1 MKKKLAVILMWHMH
15 QPLYKDPLSGEYIL
29 PWTYL
34 HAVKDYYDMAAI
46 VDEVEGA
53 RAVFNFVPSLLEQLE
68 DYAAGTAIDPF
79 LLHGI
84 MDPAV
89 MGEKE
94 RLFAINNFFA
104 ANRQRLIEPS
114 RRYAEL
120 FRMAGEETP
129 DSPGRLIRQFRDQ
142 DILDLQV
149 CFFLAWTGEA
159 ARRRFPELQA
169 LVAKGRGYT
178 KEDKAA
184 LFECHRTILRS
195 IIPLYRKLHADGKAE
210 LSVTPYFHPIMPLLC
225 DLRTASIAMPRV
237 HLPTVAFRHPE
248 DARSQI
254 IAGAACFERVFGF
267 PPSGSWP
274 SEGSVSD
281 QVLSIMA
288 DCSIAWAATDEGV
301 LSASLGGL
309 GIGKE
314 ALYHPYLFNS
324 GGRDIALFFRE
335 HTLSDLIGFT
345 YSQWE
350 EQRAIADFTGRLRA
364 IAASQ
369 NDASAVPIIL
379 DGENAWEYYPDNGYH
394 FLKGLYTALAGAA
407 DIRTATCSEALA
419 VARCRRVQHIHPGS
433 WINANYGIW
442 IGHPEENRAW
452 EHLARAREAAVQG
465 NSRVAAFLAEGSGDF
480 NALED
485 KVAAGICRDLFAAE
499 GSDWFW
505 WYGDDHFA
513 AHSEQFDLLFRR
525 HLMSVYRSLGLEIPA
540 ELYEAIKKKSPAG
553 FIRSPAGF
561 ISPEITGQAGDYFK
575 WLAAGQYDLSRQA
588 SAMHSAEAPL
598 RLFYYGFDNKSI
610 YFRVDGELPLE
621 RMILADDRFIFSI
634 SGKVEFRL
642 QIIAATGAAALQK
655 KVAGSWVETEYHCR
669 WALRKICELE
679 VPLAPL
685 ELLPGNYIFVSL
697 AHQRGADDLGRWP
710 ADAPMKLFYAGGE
723 LELDT
728 WLI

>member
-1 MKKKLAVILMWHMH
+1 MWHMH

-46 VDEVEGA
+46 VDEVDGA
-53 RAVFNFVPSLLEQLE
+53 RAVFNFVPSLLEQLA
-68 DYAAGTAIDPF
+68 DYAAGTAVDPF
-79 LLHGI
+79 LLHAK

-94 RLFAINNFFA
+94 RLFVITNFFA

-120 FRMAGEETP
+120 FRMMGEETP
-129 DSPGRLIRQFRDQ
+129 DRANLLLRQFRDQ

-159 ARRRFPELQA
+159 ARRRFPQLQA

-178 KEDKAA
+178 KEDKTV
-184 LFECHRTILRS
+184 LFHCHRQILQG
-195 IIPLYRKLHADGKAE
+195 IIPLYKKLHAEGKAE
-210 LSVTPYFHPIMPLLC
+210 LSVTPYFHPIMPLIS
-225 DLRTASIAMPRV
+225 DLKIAAIAMPKV
-237 HLPTVAFRHPE
+237 HLPTVQFRHPE

-281 QVLSIMA
+281 QVLSLMA
-288 DCSIAWAATDEGV
+288 DCKVAWAATDEGV

-314 ALYHPYLFNS
+314 ALYHPYLFSS
-324 GGRDIALFFRE
+324 GGQDIALFFRE

-364 IAASQ
+364 IGASQ
-369 NDASAVPIIL
+369 PDASVVPVIL

-394 FLKGLYTALAGAA
+394 FLKGLYAALAAA
-407 DIRTATCSEALA
+407 DDIQAATCSEVLA
-419 VARCRRVQHIHPGS
+419 EACCRKIQHVHPGS

-442 IGHPEENRAW
+442 IGHPEENKAW
-452 EHLARAREAAVQG
+452 EYLARAREAAVLG
-465 NSRVAAFLAEGSGDF
+465 NPRVAAFLAEGSGDF
-480 NALED
+480 TAIED
-485 KVAAGICRDLFAAE
+485 KVAAGICRDLFAAQ

-513 AHSEQFDLLFRR
+513 AHSDQFDLLFRR
-525 HLMSVYRSLGLEIPA
+525 HLMSVYRSLGIDTPA
-540 ELYEAIKKKSPAG
+540 ELYEPIKKKTPAG
-553 FIRSPAGF
+553 FIRPPAGF
-561 ISPEITGQAGDYFK
+561 ISPEISGLTGDYFK
-575 WLAAGQYDLSRQA
+575 WLAAGQYDLSRQS
-588 SAMHSAEAPL
+588 SAMHSAESPL
-598 RLFYYGFDNKSI
+598 RLFYYGFDDKNL
-610 YFRVDGELPLE
+610 YFRVDGEYPLE
-621 RMILADDRFIFSI
+621 RVILPDDRFIFHI
-634 SGKVEFRL
+634 SGKEEYRL
-642 QIIAATGAAALQK
+642 QLVAPLGAAALQK
-655 KVAGSWVETEYHCR
+655 QICGLWVETEYYCN

-685 ELLPGNYIFVSL
+685 ELSPGDYIFVSL
-697 AHQRGADDLGRWP
+697 AHQRGVDDLGRWP
-710 ADAPMKLFYAGGE
+710 ADAPMKLIYAGSE

>member
-1 MKKKLAVILMWHMH
+1 MKKPLSIILMWHMH

-46 VDEVEGA
+46 VDEVDGA

-68 DYAAGTAIDPF
+68 DYAAGTAVDPF
-79 LLHGI
+79 LLHGR
-84 MDPAV
+84 MDPAA

-94 RLFAINNFFA
+94 RLFVITNFFA
-104 ANRQRLIEPS
+104 ANRQRLIEPN

-120 FRMAGEETP
+120 FRMAGAEAP
-129 DSPGRLIRQFRDQ
+129 DSSGRILRQFRDQ

-178 KEDKAA
+178 KEDKAV
-184 LFECHRTILRS
+184 LFACHSTILQS

-210 LSVTPYFHPIMPLLC
+210 LSVTPYFHPILPLLC
-225 DLRTASIAMPRV
+225 DLRTASTAMPRV
-237 HLPTVAFRHPE
+237 HLPAVTFRHPE

-288 DCSIAWAATDEGV
+288 DCKVAWAATDEGI

-309 GIGKE
+309 GIGRE

-324 GGRDIALFFRE
+324 GGKDIALFFRD

-350 EQRAIADFTGRLRA
+350 EQRAIADFTGRLRG
-364 IAASQ
+364 IAAGQ
-369 NDASAVPIIL
+369 PEAVVVPVIL

-394 FLKGLYTALAGAA
+394 FLKGLYASLAEAA
-407 DIRTATCSEALA
+407 DIHTATCSEILA
-419 VARCRRVQHIHPGS
+419 AAPCRRLHHVHPGS

-442 IGHPEENRAW
+442 IGHPEENKAW
-452 EHLARAREAAVQG
+452 ELIARAREAALQG
-465 NSRVAAFLAEGSGDF
+465 NPRVAAFLAEGSGDF
-480 NALED
+480 TALED
-485 KVAAGICRDLFAAE
+485 RVASGICRDLFAAQ

-513 AHSEQFDLLFRR
+513 AHSDQFDLLFRR
-525 HLMSVYRSLGLEIPA
+525 HLMSVYRSLGVDIPA
-540 ELYEAIKKKSPAG
+540 ELYEPIKQKSPAG
-553 FIRSPAGF
+553 FIRPPAGF
-561 ISPEITGQAGDYFK
+561 ISPEITGQTGDYFK

-588 SAMHSAEAPL
+588 SAMHSAEATL
-598 RLFYYGFDNKSI
+598 RHFYYGFDTGKL
-610 YFRVDGELPLE
+610 YFRVDGEQSLE
-621 RMILADDRFIFSI
+621 RIILPGDRLIFHV
-634 SGKVEFRL
+634 SGKAEYRL
-642 QIIAATGAAALQK
+642 QLTAAVGAATLQK
-655 KVAGSWVETEYHCR
+655 KVDGIWVETEYRCS

-679 VPLAPL
+679 LPLAPL
-685 ELLPGNYIFVSL
+685 ELSPGNYIFVSL
-697 AHQRGADDLGRWP
+697 THLRGSDDLGRWP
-710 ADAPMKLFYAGGE
+710 ADAPMKLIYAGGE

>member
-1 MKKKLAVILMWHMH
+1 MKKSLSVILMWHMH

-46 VDEVEGA
+46 VDEVDGA
-53 RAVFNFVPSLLEQLE
+53 RAVFNFVPSLLEQLA
-68 DYAAGTAIDPF
+68 DYASGTAVDPF
-79 LLHGI
+79 LLHGR
-84 MDPAV
+84 MDPAGMV
-89 MGEKE
+89 DKE
-94 RLFAINNFFA
+94 RLFVINNFFA
-104 ANRQRLIEPS
+104 ANRQRLIAPN
-114 RRYAEL
+114 RRYSEL

-129 DSPGRLIRQFRDQ
+129 DSASHLLRQFRDQ
-142 DILDLQV
+142 DLLDLQV

-178 KEDKAA
+178 QTDKAV
-184 LFECHRTILRS
+184 LFDCHSRILQS
-195 IIPLYRKLHADGKAE
+195 IIPLYSKLHADGKAE

-225 DLRTASIAMPRV
+225 DLRTASLAMPRV
-237 HLPTVAFRHPE
+237 HLPTVPFRHPE

-254 IAGAACFERVFGF
+254 IAGTACFERVFGF

-281 QVLSIMA
+281 QVLSILA
-288 DCSIAWAATDEGV
+288 DCKVAWAATDEGV

-324 GGRDIALFFRE
+324 GGKDIALFFRE

-350 EQRAIADFTGRLRA
+350 EQRAIADFTGRLRG

-369 NDASAVPIIL
+369 PDANVVPIIL

-394 FLKGLYTALAGAA
+394 FLKGLYAALAAA
-407 DIRTATCSEALA
+407 DDIHTTTCSEILTDAK
-419 VARCRRVQHIHPGS
+419 CRRIQHIHPGS

-442 IGHPEENRAW
+442 IGHPEENKAW
-452 EHLARAREAAVQG
+452 ELVARAREAAVKG
-465 NSRVAAFLAEGSGDF
+465 NPRVAAFLAEGSGDF
-480 NALED
+480 TALAD
-485 KVAAGICRDLFAAE
+485 TVASGICRDLFAAQ

-513 AHSEQFDLLFRR
+513 SHSEQFDLLFRR
-525 HLMSVYRSLGLEIPA
+525 HLMSVYRALGLDIPA
-540 ELYEAIKKKSPAG
+540 ELYEPIKKKSPAG
-553 FIRSPAGF
+553 FIRPPAGF
-561 ISPEITGQAGDYFK
+561 ISPEISGLPADYFK

-588 SAMHSAEAPL
+588 SAMHSAESPL
-598 RLFYYGFDNKSI
+598 RLFYYGFDAKSL
-610 YFRVDGELPLE
+610 YFRVDGEYTLE
-621 RMILADDRFIFSI
+621 RVIRPEDRFIFHI
-634 SGKVEFRL
+634 SCQEEYRL
-642 QIIAATGAAALQK
+642 TVIAAAGAAALQK
-655 KVAGSWVETEYHCR
+655 KIDGRWVETEYYCN

-685 ELLPGNYIFVSL
+685 QLSPGDYIFVSL

-710 ADAPMKLFYAGGE
+710 VDAPMKLIYAGGE